1 MSQEVMKILEK
12 AKEARSKK
20 VNKVESTKAL
30 KMPMEVYAKLEEIA
44 KGGYENLAKEDS
56 AYFLKCFGLFDKGED
71 FMLRVRVP
79 AGQLSNA
86 QAKAIGEVAQKYG
99 NDYIDI
105 TTRMQIELR
114 YIQIGDIAKVL
125 EELQEVAISTFQTA
139 VDNPRNI
146 VTDPLDNIAYDSI
159 IHSMPIIEK
168 LQEIFIENA
177 EWISALPRKFNTGI
191 LGSLSNSCNIFGH
204 DCCFVL
210 AQKDGIFGFNV
221 YLGARVGTQAQD
233 ANIFLTEE
241 QVPIFFKALLSVFKT
256 YGYRDNR
263 NKNRLVFLLNDVGIE
278 SFIKAI
284 EEEAKEK
291 FASAGLTM
299 VQSQA
304 ISLGSNK
311 VLGKDNKFAYK
322 IIVPSGIY
330 SGTDMIASA
339 NLAKLYGNGDIRLT
353 YEQNLYILG
362 IDKESLLDFEASSLL
377 RKYKPFN
384 NLYFANMIACAGT
397 ATCNFGVIPNKTDA
411 IEMAEYLNSQLA
423 IENAVVRM
431 NWSACPKGCGI
442 HGIADIGFEGCKA
455 KDDDGKRV
463 EGVHIFIG
471 GKITREAKE
480 AHILHKALPLSEA
493 KYHVKY
499 LLKVYAKYKL
509 RAETYEAFDDR
520 FLRANYSFQALSFY
534 TKINYI
540 LNEKLGLDVFF
551 DLEEEP
557 KSSKREEYELFSF
570 GLKLYKLLTAEKR
583 YDSVIGLQANMLRPT
598 SIKRDTAHKLNPQ
611 IPLKLSEILYN
622 MTHENKKDR
631 ASVFSE
637 ILMALKEL

>member
-1 MSQEVMKILEK
+1 MSILEK

-20 VNKVESTKAL
+20 VNKVEITKAI
-30 KMPMEVYAKLEEIA
+30 KTPMEVHAKLEEIA
-44 KGGYENLAKEDS
+44 EGGYENLSKEDS

-86 QAKAIGEVAQKYG
+86 QAKRIGEVAKKYG

-114 YIQIGDIAKVL
+114 YLQIQDIAKVL
-125 EELQEVAISTFQTA
+125 SELQEVGISTFQTG

-146 VTDPLDNIAYDSI
+146 VADPLDGIAYDSI
-159 IHSMPIIEK
+159 IHTMPIVEK

-204 DCCFVL
+204 DCCFIL
-210 AQKDGIFGFNV
+210 AQKDGVFGFNV
-221 YLGARVGTQAQD
+221 YLGARVGVQSQD
-233 ANIFLTEE
+233 ANIFVTIEE
-241 QVPIFFKALLSVFKT
+241 VPVFFKALLVIFQK

-278 SFIKAI
+278 AFIKAI
-284 EEEAKEK
+284 QEEAKED
-291 FASAGLTM
+291 FQSAGITM

-304 ISLGSNK
+304 IALGANK

-330 SGTDMIASA
+330 SGSDMIASA
-339 NLAKLYGNGDIRLT
+339 EVAHIYGSGDIRLT
-353 YEQNLYILG
+353 YDQNLYLLG
-362 IDKESLLDFEASSLL
+362 IKKHDISLFEQDIFIQ
-377 RKYKPFN
+377 KYQKFN
-384 NLYFANMIACAGT
+384 SLYFTDMIACAGT
-397 ATCNFGVIPNKTDA
+397 ATCSFGVIPNKPDA
-411 IEMAEYLNSQLA
+411 IEMAHYLSSEVA

-431 NWSACPKGCGI
+431 NWSACPKGCGVN
-442 HGIADIGFEGCKA
+442 GIADIGFEGCKA
-455 KDDDGKRV
+455 KDSEGKRV
-463 EGVHIFIG
+463 DGVHIFIG

-480 AHILHKALPLSEA
+480 AHILHKALPLAEA
-493 KYHVKY
+493 KYHAKY
-499 LLKVYAKYKL
+499 LLQTYATHKL

-520 FLRANYSFQALSFY
+520 FLSRNYSFQALGFY
-534 TKINYI
+534 TKMNYI
-540 LNEKLGLDVFF
+540 LNEKLGLDIFF
-551 DLEEEP
+551 ALEAEP
-557 KSSKREEYELFSF
+557 KSSKREEYELFNF
-570 GLKLYKLLTAEKR
+570 GLKLYKLLTGEKR
-583 YDSVIGLQANMLRPT
+583 YDSVIGLNANMLRPT
-598 SIKRDTAHKLNPQ
+598 SIKRDTAHKLNPN

-622 MTHENKKDR
+622 MTHEKKNER

-637 ILMALKEL
+637 ILMSLKEV